1 MSIRASTELSVDLAR
16 LYVCTT
22 QAKGQVERGKESA
35 MAWRTQKEIIRDRD
49 QDRRDRE
56 RRDARDAS
64 AYWDGGGCECE
75 DADDGE

>member
-1 MSIRASTELSVDLAR
+1 
-16 LYVCTT
+16 
-22 QAKGQVERGKESA
+22 

-56 RRDARDAS
+56 RRDVRDAS

-75 DADDGE
+75 DSDDHE